1 MRLPSKYA
9 GLLLIVVIAC
19 GAEVFAP
26 IERVAAL
33 ARLGTAP
40 DSVLVGDAVTVPA
53 PIPATRWNNLSPA
66 LVAITAATDGVT
78 VRGLAAGLAS
88 VQAVRDTTVRV
99 PIGKSGKFRYR
110 ADSVWQ
116 TVTLRVVAPVVTAP
130 PSDTTPADTIIAPQD
145 SVAVTAGHDFED
157 GTFGPFTNPWESIGD
172 TIRVVDD
179 PTGSGRGKVAR
190 IHYRND
196 PSVGFYDHNL
206 ALMYKRPVK
215 LGESID
221 FEGDVHLGGALPFD
235 NTHQRKLIYWQAGSD
250 FGTTRR
256 SSVVIAA
263 WGWELLVIAKHVT
276 QGDGEHT
283 AYQYVNAGFTNT
295 RWHRLKVYVRIN
307 TAPAANDAV
316 VRVWLDGR
324 LIYETTSYR
333 FTDPAWT
340 GVDWSK
346 FNLGTFLVGDQV
358 NTVTGSTVQF
368 DEVRYWDR
376 LRFSVTP

>member
-110 ADSVWQ
+110 GDSVWQ
-116 TVTLRVVAPVVTAP
+116 TVTLRVVAPVVSAP
-130 PSDTTPADTIIAPQD
+130 DTIIAPQD

-157 GTFGPFTNPWESIGD
+157 GTFGPFTNPWGAGID
-172 TIRVVDD
+172 VVDD

-190 IHYRND
+190 LRYRND
-196 PSVGFYDHNL
+196 PSVGFIDHNL

-215 LGESID
+215 LGEAID
-221 FEGDVHLGGALPFD
+221 FEGDVHLGGAQPFD
-235 NTHQRKLIYWQAGSD
+235 HPHQRKLIYWQAGSD
-250 FGTTRR
+250 FGARVT
-256 SSVVIAA
+256 SSFVVAS
-263 WGWELLVIAKHVT
+263 WGDILM
-276 QGDGEHT
+276 
-283 AYQYVNAGFTNT
+283 VNANHVPEAGGESRAYAYIATGFTNT
-295 RWHRLKVYVRIN
+295 KWHRLRAYIRLN
-307 TAPAANDAV
+307 TTPASNDGV
-316 VRVWLDGR
+316 IRVWLDGV
-324 LIYETTSYR
+324 LLYELTTYR
-333 FTDPAWT
+333 WTDPAWT
-340 GVDWSK
+340 GVDFAA

-358 NTVTGSTVQF
+358 NSSTVQF